1 MSLLDLKRRSAS
13 TVLRP
18 TGKTALYSENSESS
32 KKQKPIAETKS
43 EAAGR
48 SGNLRIKIC
57 LSGQTD
63 VMEFSS
69 DVNTSTFLSLIS
81 QKFNVPVSTLAQIRS
96 GHPPKVMD
104 QTKSN
109 SPVDFSNGDRVQI
122 TLGPASATTSIS
134 APMPSSGASSRIT
147 ESLPNSSSSDF
158 IPESV
163 KNFWK
168 EAQSKNK
175 TFFNALLDDIGT
187 GKFNPLF
194 KKNGG
199 YAQLTE
205 NIKRTA
211 LEEGAHYNLMN
222 FQDVVFCWN
231 GGEFKVCLGPDKHVP
246 IDDGFLFTVTTNDLK
261 RNCLSLNLPRTS
273 ELGPG
278 ISRISGS
285 SPAQIIDKTE
295 ELARRLAEN
304 RKS

>member
-1 MSLLDLKRRSAS
+1 M
-13 TVLRP
+13 
-18 TGKTALYSENSESS
+18 
-32 KKQKPIAETKS
+32 
-43 EAAGR
+43 
-48 SGNLRIKIC
+48 RIKIC
-57 LSGQTD
+57 LSDGQTD

-109 SPVDFSNGDRVQI
+109 SPVEFSNGDRVQI
-122 TLGPASATTSIS
+122 TLRPSPATTSLS
-134 APMPSSGASSRIT
+134 APMPSSGPRFSKILKTVIQTRNSRIP
-147 ESLPNSSSSDF
+147 ESLPSSSSSSI

-187 GKFNPLF
+187 GKFNSLF

-205 NIKRTA
+205 NIKRK
-211 LEEGAHYNLMN
+211 
-222 FQDVVFCWN
+222 FS
-231 GGEFKVCLGPDKHVP
+231 
-246 IDDGFLFTVTTNDLK
+246 IFLPN
-261 RNCLSLNLPRTS
+261 
-273 ELGPG
+273 
-278 ISRISGS
+278 
-285 SPAQIIDKTE
+285 
-295 ELARRLAEN
+295 
-304 RKS
+304 

>member
-1 MSLLDLKRRSAS
+1 LTLVVGVPQYGHSGWLLSK
-13 TVLRP
+13 
-18 TGKTALYSENSESS
+18 NCSESS

-43 EAAGR
+43 EAAGK

-57 LSGQTD
+57 LSDGQTD

-109 SPVDFSNGDRVQI
+109 SPVEFSNGDRVQI
-122 TLGPASATTSIS
+122 TLGPASAATSIS

-147 ESLPNSSSSDF
+147 ESLPNSSSSNSSF
-158 IPESV
+158 VPESV

-187 GKFNPLF
+187 GKFTSLF

-199 YAQLTE
+199 YAKLTE

-222 FQDVVFCWN
+222 FQDVVFCWID
-231 GGEFKVCLGPDKHVP
+231 GKFKVCLGPDKHVP

-295 ELARRLAEN
+295 ELARRLAET